1 MSEVLSKTRL
11 YRIWTAMKQRCYNE
25 NAQNYKNYGARGIT
39 ICDEW
44 RDSFAAFRE
53 WSLEHGYK
61 DPSLAWGRNRSN
73 ALTIDRIDD
82 DKGYS
87 PENCQWLT
95 LSDNLSKKRKYCTC
109 ISMEARFFMG
119 WLDHICVE
127 VAKDCF
133 GSSSWHDAR
142 KIRDFIAFSINRKF
156 RLKKINFIRNEDIP
170 KAKEFAVKVLTAL
183 KPA

>member
-1 MSEVLSKTRL
+1 MERGYSQTRL
-11 YRIWTAMKQRCYNE
+11 YRIWAAMKQRCYNK
-25 NAQNYKNYGARGIT
+25 NSQNYKNYGARGIT
-39 ICDEW
+39 ICKEW
-44 RDSFAAFRE
+44 LNDFEAFRK
-53 WSLEHGYK
+53 WALEHGYQ
-61 DPSLAWGRNRSN
+61 DPSPAWGRNRSK

-119 WLDHICVE
+119 WLDRFCFG

-156 RLKKINFIRNEDIP
+156 RIKKINFIRIEDIP
-170 KAKEFAVKVLTAL
+170 KAKELAVNVLIAL
-183 KPA
+183 KHA